1 MNRVAATTI
10 PLLVLI
16 LSLGRVPLLPE
27 EAAAV
32 VRDEAVEKA
41 TWLRS
46 FQNLKRIC
54 RFSVSVILGSGID

>member
-32 VRDEAVEKA
+32 IRGRRRR
-41 TWLRS
+41 WR
-46 FQNLKRIC
+46 RG
-54 RFSVSVILGSGID
+54 R

>member
-27 EAAAV
+27 GAAAAV
-32 VRDEAVEKA
+32 IRGRR
-41 TWLRS
+41 RS
-46 FQNLKRIC
+46 R
-54 RFSVSVILGSGID
+54 RGR